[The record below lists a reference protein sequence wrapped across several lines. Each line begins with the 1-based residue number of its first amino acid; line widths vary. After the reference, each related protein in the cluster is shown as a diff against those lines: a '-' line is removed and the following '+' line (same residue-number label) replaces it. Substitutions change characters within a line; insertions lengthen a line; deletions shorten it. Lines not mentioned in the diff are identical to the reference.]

1 MTDKWVQLRVDTD
14 DNPEGSPTPPE
25 EDIISSAAT
34 PRSKDRSNN
43 TNRAREIRPAAE
55 TGLIS
60 SVHLSAEGRDNGD
73 IQDASRTKDETR
85 TTPVAKK
92 ETAKVMDKPLT
103 VLIVEDTLE
112 LAEVIQATLEA
123 MDLNVVHAAHGNRA
137 LEKFNELNPDLVLLD
152 ISLPDMTGWKIMD
165 TIKERFEND
174 PANMPIII
182 IITAYD
188 DPANRLVGKLQD
200 VHSYLIKPFS
210 SDEIERTV
218 SQAISSVTR

>member
-1 MTDKWVQLRVDTD
+1 MTDKWVHLRVDTD

-25 EDIISSAAT
+25 DDIPSSAA
-34 PRSKDRSNN
+34 PRGKNRSKTTYGD
-43 TNRAREIRPAAE
+43 REIRPAAE

-60 SVHLSAEGRDNGD
+60 SVRFSAEGSDNGD

-85 TTPVAKK
+85 TTPVTKK

-123 MDLNVVHAAHGNRA
+123 MQLNVVHAAHGNRA
-137 LEKFNELNPDLVLLD
+137 LEKFHELDPDLVLLD

-174 PANMPIII
+174 PTNMPIII

-188 DPANRLVGKLQD
+188 DPANRLVGKLQG

-210 SDEIERTV
+210 ADEIERTV

>member
-1 MTDKWVQLRVDTD
+1 MTDKWVQLRVETD
-14 DNPEGSPTPPE
+14 DNPEGSPTPPDE
-25 EDIISSAAT
+25 NISSAVPSRPRDPAT
-34 PRSKDRSNN
+34 IA
-43 TNRAREIRPAAE
+43 NRAKERQPAAE

-60 SVHLSAEGRDNGD
+60 SVRLGAEGRDNGD

-92 ETAKVMDKPLT
+92 ETAKVMDRPLT

-123 MDLNVVHAAHGNRA
+123 MDLNVVHAAHGNKA
-137 LEKFNELNPDLVLLD
+137 LEKFNELDPDLVLLD

-165 TIKERFEND
+165 TIKERFETNPTD
-174 PANMPIII
+174 MPIII

-188 DPANRLVGKLQD
+188 DPANRLVGKLQG

-210 SDEIERTV
+210 ADEIERTV